1 MQVPF
6 PARPREADPLCEAFQ
21 QLTVSTH
28 NTNYSPNTSYSPNFN
43 YSPNVNHINSYNIS
57 NSNSSAS
64 GRVLMTEQE
73 LQEMIESALSNT
85 LLPPTLQPGGAP
97 PPLSPSPNGWP
108 MDDTTAA
115 PGTATAATAAAAA
128 TATAGSVGAASGIGG
143 GNGIGIGSCG
153 SELMPVVSYGWLQWS
168 ADPAVAIEQER
179 ALYNAAR
186 CAEYQRQE
194 AAAVQELAELRA
206 ARRRRRSTTATAATA
221 TATATDGISAI
232 GYSVRAGGDSS
243 TDGRQWRV
251 NSGNSNS
258 SYTSSGSGSSGSDGT
273 VASLEYS
280 SYSSSGDAPHLPRQ
294 PPRQQLLLGPA
305 LLHSVSTSSSL
316 DSGGSCS
323 SECFSVHESSSIRQL
338 SGVPTTGSAMQQQQQ
353 QQQAAEVSLFSWS
366 MGEATPVTVVP
377 TPAIAAPATTA
388 VAPAATGM
396 SRAVGDYALTQRS
409 RLQDMEV
416 DELASVQ
423 LQQQEGDEQAQQQ
436 REKQR
441 SQPLLCR
448 AMQHAGTSNWAVLAC
463 MFL

>member
-21 QLTVSTH
+21 HLTVSKH
-28 NTNYSPNTSYSPNFN
+28 NTNYSPSTSYSPNFSTSYNN
-43 YSPNVNHINSYNIS
+43 YSNSNSYNIS
-57 NSNSSAS
+57 NSNSSGT

-73 LQEMIESALSNT
+73 LQEMIDSALSNT

-108 MDDTTAA
+108 TDESATADTT
-115 PGTATAATAAAAA
+115 GTANAATA
-128 TATAGSVGAASGIGG
+128 SGG
-143 GNGIGIGSCG
+143 GGSGAGIGSCS
-153 SELMPVVSYGWLQWS
+153 SEMVPVVSYGWLQWS

-194 AAAVQELAELRA
+194 AAAVHELAELRA
-206 ARRRRRSTTATAATA
+206 ARRRRRSTTAATTVGAGATAAGTS
-221 TATATDGISAI
+221 GLGGI
-232 GYSVRAGGDSS
+232 GYSVSAVGDNS

-258 SYTSSGSGSSGSDGT
+258 SYTSSGSDGT
-273 VASLEYS
+273 AASLEYS
-280 SYSSSGDAPHLPRQ
+280 SYSSSGDAPCLLRQ

-305 LLHSVSTSSSL
+305 LLHSASSL

-338 SGVPTTGSAMQQQQQ
+338 SGVSTTGSAMQQQQQ

-377 TPAIAAPATTA
+377 TPAIAVPATTA
-388 VAPAATGM
+388 VAPAAAAV
-396 SRAVGDYALTQRS
+396 SRAVGNYALIQRS
-409 RLQDMEV
+409 SLQAIEV
-416 DELASVQ
+416 EQVDSEQ
-423 LQQQEGDEQAQQQ
+423 QQQQEEVEQSQQQ
-436 REKQR
+436 QQQQQQQR